1 MGPVF
6 SRSWLFGIAC
16 NTCLDQ
22 FRKCARQQRHKE
34 AVKLFVPSQR
44 EDRTVSVA
52 LEQIFLASL
61 PTTGAADDLMNWA
74 VAVLLSGVYLS
85 MVSRSRR
92 RVL

>member
-6 SRSWLFGIAC
+6 SRSWLFGIAR
-16 NTCLDQ
+16 NTFMDH
-22 FRKCARQQRHKE
+22 FRKSAQRQRHQE

-52 LEQIFLASL
+52 LEQIFSASL
-61 PTTGAADDLMNWA
+61 PTTSAADDLMNWA